1 MDRKRVMLSHND
13 LVLLT
18 QHDVLLRRTACIYVL
33 LTKIRNRNSQFRIQK
48 DTFAYMAYKE
58 REISKM
64 YYTMG
69 EVSAMFD
76 VNQSLIRFYEK
87 EFDVLQPKKN
97 KKGNRYFTPEDIE
110 NFKIIFHLIRDKGYT
125 LNGAKEHLKSNL
137 GDHKENQRV
146 IDSLENIKKFL
157 LEVRD
162 QL

>member
-1 MDRKRVMLSHND
+1 
-13 LVLLT
+13 
-18 QHDVLLRRTACIYVL
+18 
-33 LTKIRNRNSQFRIQK
+33 
-48 DTFAYMAYKE
+48 MAYKE

-125 LNGAKEHLKSNL
+125 LNGAKEHLKNNL

>member
-1 MDRKRVMLSHND
+1 MP
-13 LVLLT
+13 
-18 QHDVLLRRTACIYVL
+18 
-33 LTKIRNRNSQFRIQK
+33 
-48 DTFAYMAYKE
+48 YKE
-58 REISKM
+58 HEISKM

-69 EVSAMFD
+69 EVAAIFD

-110 NFKIIFHLIRDKGYT
+110 TLRIIFHLIRDKGYT
-125 LNGAKEHLKSNL
+125 LNGAKEHLKKNMDESQ
-137 GDHKENQRV
+137 DAQRV

-157 LEVRD
+157 LEVRE